1 MEKGLLRIT
10 GMETSAKGLLP
21 HELQSGAQAYR
32 KEAFGMDTLAD
43 RLNRIIKEQGISKAD
58 FARLLGISENY
69 VYILTGNSRSNSR
82 LSPPLAKLI
91 ALGFGYDVDWI
102 MNGKE

>member
-10 GMETSAKGLLP
+10 GIETSAKGLLP
-21 HELQSGAQAYR
+21 HELQSGAKAYR

-43 RLNRIIKEQGISKAD
+43 RLNHIIKEQGISKAD

-69 VYILTGNSRSNSR
+69 VYISSLGTAAPTAGC
-82 LSPPLAKLI
+82 PLL
-91 ALGFGYDVDWI
+91 LQS
-102 MNGKE
+102 

>member
-1 MEKGLLRIT
+1 
-10 GMETSAKGLLP
+10 METSAKGLLP

-43 RLNRIIKEQGISKAD
+43 RLNHIIKEQGISKAD

-69 VYILTGNSRSNSR
+69 VYISSLGTAAPTAGC
-82 LSPPLAKLI
+82 PLL
-91 ALGFGYDVDWI
+91 LQS
-102 MNGKE
+102 

>member
-43 RLNRIIKEQGISKAD
+43 RLNHIIKEQGISKAD

-69 VYILTGNSRSNSR
+69 VYISSLGTAAPTAGC
-82 LSPPLAKLI
+82 PLL
-91 ALGFGYDVDWI
+91 LQS
-102 MNGKE
+102 

>member
-21 HELQSGAQAYR
+21 HELQSGAKAYR

-43 RLNRIIKEQGISKAD
+43 RLNHIIKEQGISKAD

-69 VYILTGNSRSNSR
+69 VYISSLGTAAPTAGC
-82 LSPPLAKLI
+82 PLL
-91 ALGFGYDVDWI
+91 LQS
-102 MNGKE
+102 

>member
-10 GMETSAKGLLP
+10 GIETSAKGLLP

-43 RLNRIIKEQGISKAD
+43 RLNHIIKEQGISKAD

-69 VYILTGNSRSNSR
+69 VYISSLGTAAPTAGC
-82 LSPPLAKLI
+82 PLL
-91 ALGFGYDVDWI
+91 LQS
-102 MNGKE
+102 

>member
-1 MEKGLLRIT
+1 MEKGLLRIQEWKPLQK
-10 GMETSAKGLLP
+10 GSCPTSFN
-21 HELQSGAQAYR
+21 QAPKHTER
-32 KEAFGMDTLAD
+32 KHSEWITLAD
-43 RLNRIIKEQGISKAD
+43 RLNHIIKEQGISKAD

-91 ALGFGYDVDWI
+91 ALELGYDVDWS

>member
-1 MEKGLLRIT
+1 
-10 GMETSAKGLLP
+10 METSAKGLLP
-21 HELQSGAQAYR
+21 HELKIGAQAYR
-32 KEAFGMDTLAD
+32 KDAFEMGTLAD
-43 RLNRIIKEQGISKAD
+43 RLNHIIKERGISKAD

-82 LSPPLAKLI
+82 LSPSLAKLI
-91 ALGFGYDVDWI
+91 ALEFGYDVDWI